1 MRLRQERLLRNAGN
15 PFGMCSIRFSS
26 LPSPLACLFLSGASI
41 EYYCSSA
48 AGFRQKSPQDY
59 PFTAIGENF
68 LLHVAATR
76 WFGVE
81 FQLSAPIFILMDD
94 LQLEEGGKTYAV
106 EGSDMMGVNFNV
118 KFTFGKI
125 ADI

>member
-1 MRLRQERLLRNAGN
+1 
-15 PFGMCSIRFSS
+15 
-26 LPSPLACLFLSGASI
+26 
-41 EYYCSSA
+41 
-48 AGFRQKSPQDY
+48 
-59 PFTAIGENF
+59 
-68 LLHVAATR
+68 
-76 WFGVE
+76 
-81 FQLSAPIFILMDD
+81 MDD